1 MPDLLHI
8 VVTSLV
14 LMGAAFVIGAIGF
27 GFGLTTSP
35 LLLLILE
42 PQTVVVVINTAAII
56 AFSLVLFET
65 REHLRNRELGR
76 MGVAA
81 VLGTPI
87 GVFALSTLD
96 ASVLRIS
103 IGVLV
108 LVLTAL
114 VVFKS
119 EWKVPYPRISGPILG
134 FISSASTTGL
144 AIGGP
149 ILVLFFLG
157 RRMDRNNVRASM
169 AFFFTIM
176 YMTAAI
182 GYAVQGLF
190 TTERLVLIAA
200 AAPLVALG
208 YWIAIRLTGRMNER
222 VFRPTVVA
230 VVAVSSLVVIVREI
244 IALFG

>member
-1 MPDLLHI
+1 MPDIFHI

-14 LMGAAFVIGAIGF
+14 LMSAAFVIGAIGF

-35 LLLLILE
+35 VLLLILD
-42 PQTVVVVINTAAII
+42 PQTVVIVINAVAII
-56 AFSLVLFET
+56 AFSLVLVET
-65 REHLRNRELGR
+65 REHLRNRELAP
-76 MGVAA
+76 MGIAA

-96 ASVLRIS
+96 PTVLRIS

-108 LVLTAL
+108 LILTTM
-114 VVFKS
+114 VVFNT
-119 EWKVPYPRISGPILG
+119 EWRVPYPRISGPILG
-134 FISSASTTGL
+134 LISSASTTGL

-157 RRMDRNNVRASM
+157 RGMNRQGVRASM

-176 YMTAAI
+176 YVAAAI
-182 GYAVQGLF
+182 GYAIQGLF

-200 AAPLVALG
+200 AAPVVAVG
-208 YWIAIRLTGRMNER
+208 YWIAVKLTGHMNER
-222 VFRPTVVA
+222 VFRIA
-230 VVAVSSLVVIVREI
+230 VVGVIIVSSLFVIGREI
-244 IALFG
+244 GSL